1 MAEKFTRKNQTKEST
16 EICVLDSGP
25 MESGVQ
31 SNEISNNECALC
43 FGLYED
49 DLSMT
54 RKLEREWVQC
64 TNITCGKW
72 MHVEYLNVTRHEKPG
87 LCTQNT
93 PIHIIVRTYLL
104 YGYEF

>member
-1 MAEKFTRKNQTKEST
+1 MAEKSTRKKQTKEST
-16 EICVLDSGP
+16 EIGVLNSEP

-54 RKLEREWVQC
+54 GILEREWVQC
-64 TNITCGKW
+64 TNTTCGKW
-72 MHVEYLNVTRHEKPG
+72 MHAECLNTEDGMFVCG
-87 LCTQNT
+87 LCNM
-93 PIHIIVRTYLL
+93 
-104 YGYEF
+104 FFS